1 MKHLLLVTALLSWV
15 LQVRAKAVFAHF
27 MVGNTAEYT
36 DSDWEDDINKAKEA
50 HIDAFALN
58 MAQGEDMN
66 DKSVKAVF
74 AKAEQ
79 LGFQL
84 FFSFDYAGNG
94 PWKKQVVI
102 DMIKKYGG
110 SPAHFHHK
118 GKPFVSTFEG
128 PAQADDWID
137 IKAQTGC
144 FFVPDW
150 SSLGAK
156 EAIGRAGGVADG
168 LFSWDAWAW
177 GGHDMDTYTDAS
189 YDEFLGGK
197 PYMMPVSPWFYTN
210 MPGFG
215 KNWLWRGDHAWYD
228 RWVQVNWWQPEWVQI
243 ISWNDYGESHHIG
256 PVRDHALV
264 AFKTGES
271 PYNYA
276 LDRPHDAWRTLLPF
290 TIDLYK
296 HNVATITQESV
307 EFWYRRVYKN
317 SCNDGHTTGNTASQ
331 VQLEYKPSALVSDEV
346 FFSALLTEEAEVQ
359 VVIGG
364 SPYRGTW
371 RNKPEGGAGIYH
383 GGVPFDGREGGVEI
397 RLIRGGRIIMSVTGP
412 DIGRVCNSNG
422 YNNFNPTTGG
432 KTTTAPLSVTVP
444 SLSNQICIG
453 GWGANDFGRLC
464 EFTCSYA
471 YCPKGACVCT
481 ALGTK
486 FSYPNGTGPPGYA
499 LEGRGSSYA
508 GLCSS
513 ACSYGFCPEEACGL
527 TQHPLVEPMVSP
539 FQPPACVS
547 GTGPGDLAALCSFT
561 CRHGYCPIAACTCT
575 SQGELDWL
583 DPTYDIE
590 SGSLKDDG
598 YGLCSFAC
606 SRGYCP
612 FDKCVQKVGGDKGD
626 EDSGG
631 RDLEVV
637 NLNQTCFRTKE
648 CVDIEDDID
657 KLGYSK
663 ACGNGYKPV
672 GWDKSICS
680 GIGGTWGQPICCKR
694 EDAPEKCLWRGNGG
708 DCNGQCHEGEV
719 TLYKSGDGG
728 WPVESG
734 GNNNQCSRGYKYFC
748 CSMDSYDELTERC
761 YWSGCETSC
770 KDDEQDL
777 ATSIDTPDQSCNLFK
792 YMSHYCCKTS
802 QPPLRNCHWVG
813 KGDCADNTC
822 SANEVTLRTD
832 SLGDSRLDCLW
843 GRKKALCCTPNDDV
857 FDTPTCSKSLCEYPG
872 SGYSCDPDLYA
883 DDYSNEDECE
893 PEFCDVEHPLSHF
906 DRRAARD
913 PFIVTWQQVINNVVR
928 KFKLELQMRRYPGSS
943 NLHKTTRSTPASNNA
958 FRLVQNNCRSTEIE
972 VLDRTTMRSDHVRR
986 TYDTEHNPDGQ
997 YIRDFVRTL
1006 ATAILPD
1013 GTPTSVGP
1021 IPGPDLEDNWNAK
1034 VLPSNLPRA
1043 GSSLS
1048 ILTPNGYLFDR
1059 LGSQG
1064 NRFPLLLCERVM
1076 NQMKGRIFNL
1086 RQQSPTDSSGS
1097 GGGSSSDNNDPD
1109 NAVGD
1114 RPNPASDDRFEDLL
1128 DLTIEGNVTAQNEM
1142 FDILRMAI
1150 GVFRYINHPDALP
1163 TIQRNRREL
1172 RTAVIAI
1179 AQVVAPLR
1187 DAVAIHREFDS
1198 NWYREGADRTRAWV
1212 RQRILDVRGAFG
1224 RLENDNESPPNAPV
1238 VREILDELNDQLDY
1252 IKPPPDI

>member
-1 MKHLLLVTALLSWV
+1 M
-15 LQVRAKAVFAHF
+15 VRYLIQAESKRRISDLEKRQ
-27 MVGNTAEYT
+27 VGNTAEYT

-66 DKSVKAVF
+66 DKSVMAAF

-102 DMIKKYGG
+102 DMIKKYGS

-156 EAIGRAGGVADG
+156 KAIDRAGGVADG
-168 LFSWDAWAW
+168 
-177 GGHDMDTYTDAS
+177 
-189 YDEFLGGK
+189 
-197 PYMMPVSPWFYTN
+197 
-210 MPGFG
+210 
-215 KNWLWRGDHAWYD
+215 
-228 RWVQVNWWQPEWVQI
+228 
-243 ISWNDYGESHHIG
+243 
-256 PVRDHALV
+256 
-264 AFKTGES
+264 
-271 PYNYA
+271 
-276 LDRPHDAWRTLLPF
+276 
-290 TIDLYK
+290 
-296 HNVATITQESV
+296 
-307 EFWYRRVYKN
+307 
-317 SCNDGHTTGNTASQ
+317 NTASQ
-331 VQLEYKPSALVSDEV
+331 VQMEFRPSALVSDEV

-383 GGVPFDGREGGVEI
+383 GGVPFDGREGGVEV

-432 KTTTAPLSVTVP
+432 KTTTAPRSVTVP

-464 EFTCSYA
+464 EFTCSYG

-481 ALGTK
+481 ALGTE

-590 SGSLKDDG
+590 SDTLKDDG

-612 FDKCVQKVGGDKGD
+612 FDKCVQRVGGDKGD
-626 EDSGG
+626 EDGDG

-648 CVDIEDDID
+648 CVDIEDDED

-663 ACGNGYKPV
+663 ACGNGYKRV

-694 EDAPEKCLWRGNGG
+694 GDAPEKCMWRGNGG

-719 TLYKSGDGG
+719 TLYQSGDGG

-734 GNNNQCSRGYKYFC
+734 GNQNQCSRGYKYFC

-777 ATSIDTPDQSCNLFK
+777 ATAVDTPDQSCSLFK

-802 QPPLRNCHWVG
+802 QPPLRDCHWVG

-832 SLGDSRLDCLW
+832 SLGDSLLDCLW

-857 FDTPTCSKSLCEYPG
+857 FDTPTCGKNLCEYPG
-872 SGYSCDPDLYA
+872 SEYSCDPDLYA

-893 PEFCDVEHPLSHF
+893 PEFCDVQHTLSHV
-906 DRRAARD
+906 DRRGKRE
-913 PFIVTWQQVINNVVR
+913 PFKVTWQQVINDVVR
-928 KFKLELQMRRYPGSS
+928 KFRLELQMRRYPGSS
-943 NLHKTTRSTPASNNA
+943 NLHSPTRGTPASSNA

-972 VLDRTTMRSDHVRR
+972 VLDRTTMSSAHVRS

-1006 ATAILPD
+1006 ATGILPD
-1013 GTPTSVGP
+1013 GSSTSVDP

-1034 VLPSNLPRA
+1034 ILPSNLPRA
-1043 GSSLS
+1043 GSSMS

-1064 NRFPLLLCERVM
+1064 NRFPLLLCERTM

-1086 RQQSPTDSSGS
+1086 RQQSPTDD
-1097 GGGSSSDNNDPD
+1097 SSDSDDDDPEND
-1109 NAVGD
+1109 VGE
-1114 RPNPASDDRFEDLL
+1114 RPNPADDRRFAPLL
-1128 DLTIEGNVTAQNEM
+1128 DRTTQGNVTAQNEM

-1163 TIQRNRREL
+1163 TVQRNRREL
-1172 RTAVIAI
+1172 RTAVMAI

-1187 DAVAIHREFDS
+1187 DAAAIHQEFDS
-1198 NWYREGADRTRAWV
+1198 NWYREGADRTLLWV
-1212 RQRILDVRGAFG
+1212 TNRILQVRAAFS
-1224 RLENDNESPPNAPV
+1224 RLHEDDESPPNAPV
-1238 VREILDELNDQLDY
+1238 VREILDELNDQLHY
-1252 IKPPPDI
+1252 IKAPPDI

>member
-1 MKHLLLVTALLSWV
+1 MRLLLLVTALLSWI
-15 LQVRAKAVFAHF
+15 LQVRGKAVFAHF

-36 DSDWEDDINKAKEA
+36 DSDWADDINKAKEA

-58 MAQGEDMN
+58 MAQGEEMN

-102 DMIKKYGG
+102 DMLKKYSS
-110 SPAHFHHK
+110 SPAHFRHE

-150 SSLGAK
+150 SSDGAK
-156 EAIGRAGGVADG
+156 RAMERAGGVADG
-168 LFSWDAWAW
+168 LFSWDSWAW

-264 AFKTGES
+264 AFKTGKS

-296 HNVATITQESV
+296 HNTATITQEGV
-307 EFWYRRVYKN
+307 EFWYRRVYRKD
-317 SCNDGHTTGNTASQ
+317 CNDGGTTGNTASQ
-331 VQLEYKPSALVSDEV
+331 VQLEYKPSELVSDEV
-346 FFSALLTEEAEVQ
+346 FFSALLTEEAELH

-364 SPYRGTW
+364 SAYRSTW

-397 RLIRGGRIIMSVTGP
+397 RLIRGGKTILSVTGP
-412 DIGRVCNSNG
+412 DVGRNCGSDG
-422 YNNFNPTTGG
+422 YHNFNPTTGG
-432 KTTTAPLSVTVP
+432 KMMAASRSVTVP

-453 GWGANDFGRLC
+453 GWGANDFSRLC
-464 EFTCSYA
+464 KFTCSYG

-481 ALGTK
+481 ALGTE
-486 FSYPNGTGPPGYA
+486 FEYPNGTGPPGFA

-527 TQHPLVEPMVSP
+527 TEHPLIEPMVSP

-561 CRHGYCPIAACTCT
+561 CRHGFCPIAACTCL

-583 DPTYDIE
+583 DPTVDLKA
-590 SGSLKDDG
+590 GTVKDDG
-598 YGLCSFAC
+598 HGLCAFAC

-612 FDKCVQKVGGDKGD
+612 FDKCVQRVIGDQGSQD
-626 EDSGG
+626 GGG
-631 RDLEVV
+631 RDIGVV
-637 NLNQTCFRTKE
+637 NLNQTCFRSEK
-648 CVDIEDDID
+648 CVDIEDDIN

-663 ACGNGYKPV
+663 ACGQSYKRV

-680 GIGGTWGQPICCKR
+680 GIGGNWGQPICCKAT
-694 EDAPEKCLWRGNGG
+694 DAPEKCMWRGNGG

-719 TLYKSGDGG
+719 TLYKSGNGG

-748 CSMDSYDELTERC
+748 CSMDSYDELTDQC
-761 YWSGCETSC
+761 YWSGCEESC
-770 KDDEQDL
+770 KGGEHDV
-777 ATSIDTPDQSCNLFK
+777 ATAVSSPDQTCNLFK
-792 YMSHYCCKTS
+792 YMSHYCCKSS
-802 QPPLRNCHWVG
+802 QPPLRSCHWVG

-822 SANEVTLRTD
+822 SATEVTVRTNSQGD
-832 SLGDSRLDCLW
+832 SLVDCLW
-843 GRKKALCCTPNDDV
+843 GRKKALCCTPNGDV
-857 FDTPTCSKSLCEYPG
+857 FDTPTCGGSLCDYPG
-872 SGYSCDPDLYA
+872 SGFNCDEELYA
-883 DDYSNEDECE
+883 DDYSDEDECE
-893 PEFCDVEHPLSHF
+893 PAFCPSL
-906 DRRAARD
+906 DRRGSKRP
-913 PFIVTWQQVINNVVR
+913 PFIVAWEQVINGIVR
-928 KFKLELQMRRYPGSS
+928 KFRLELQMRGAPGSS
-943 NLHKTTRSTPASNNA
+943 NLHRATRSTPASNNV
-958 FRLVQNNCRSTEIE
+958 FRMAQNDCRSTEIE
-972 VLDRTTMRSDHVRR
+972 VLDRSTMSSQELRKSV
-986 TYDTEHNPDGQ
+986 DTEHNPDGQ
-997 YIRDFVRTL
+997 YTRDFVRTM
-1006 ATAILPD
+1006 ATGILPN
-1013 GTPTSVGP
+1013 GSTTTNGP
-1021 IPGPDLEDNWNAK
+1021 MHGPDLADNWNAE
-1034 VLPSNLPRA
+1034 VLPANLPRA
-1043 GSSLS
+1043 GSSHTLR
-1048 ILTPNGYLFDR
+1048 TPNGYLFDR
-1059 LGSQG
+1059 FGSQG
-1064 NRFPLLLCERVM
+1064 NREPFVLCERVM
-1076 NQMKGRIFNL
+1076 NQMKGRIYNL
-1086 RQQSPTDSSGS
+1086 RQPSPKADNGGNTGGGSGS
-1097 GGGSSSDNNDPD
+1097 GTNDPD
-1109 NAVGD
+1109 SDVGE
-1114 RPNPASDDRFEDLL
+1114 RPGIIGDERFQTLL
-1128 DLTIEGNVTAQNEM
+1128 INMLTGDVAAQTEM
-1142 FDILRMAI
+1142 FDSIRMAI

-1163 TIQRNRREL
+1163 TVQRNRREI
-1172 RTAVIAI
+1172 RAAVIAI
-1179 AQVVAPLR
+1179 AKFVRPLS
-1187 DAVAIHREFDS
+1187 DAAAIHREFDS

-1212 RQRILDVRGAFG
+1212 AESILEIRLNFG
-1224 RLENDNESPPNAPV
+1224 RLERDGNLPPNAAEV
-1238 VREILDELNDQLDY
+1238 QDILDALSDQIHY
-1252 IKPPPDI
+1252 IQPPPDI